1 MSNVELKQGF
11 CAYCGQAISGGLATD
26 QEEADAKA
34 TCQCDCAGARAEVKE
49 VVFCES
55 CKNFT
60 PTNGAQYFCDEFG
73 GYVDDDDFCS
83 RGEKCEGK
91 GEEQKNENL

>member
-1 MSNVELKQGF
+1 M
-11 CAYCGQAISGGLATD
+11 
-26 QEEADAKA
+26 
-34 TCQCDCAGARAEVKE
+34 KE

-60 PTNGAQYFCDEFG
+60 PVNTTHYICEEFG
-73 GYVDDDDFCS
+73 GLVDENDFCS

-91 GEEQKNENL
+91 GEGAEKALKES

>member
-1 MSNVELKQGF
+1 M
-11 CAYCGQAISGGLATD
+11 
-26 QEEADAKA
+26 
-34 TCQCDCAGARAEVKE
+34 KE

-73 GYVDDDDFCS
+73 GYVDKDDFCS
-83 RGEKCEGK
+83 RSEYEKK
-91 GEEQKNENL
+91 RRKNESL